1 MLAKPLQIEYL
12 PDMRVFITGAT
23 GFIGQHLCHELV
35 QHDHEIIALV
45 RNPHKASCLPARNIT
60 LLKGDLAS
68 FRNPDFQIP
77 ECDVV
82 IHLAGTVTAKR
93 QSEYDEINFLAV
105 KELYSC
111 ILRQSLKPKRLLF
124 ASSLAATGPSTF
136 DRHLDESHPPQ
147 PIDDYGRAK
156 FNAEKFLETQTEIPV
171 TIFRPCA
178 VLGPLDANTFN
189 LYKIAKTGFGFVPT
203 GIPQKISFI
212 GVLDLVGA
220 IIRMM
225 DESSTEHKTYFV
237 SHHDPIDTHH
247 LWRAVG
253 QSLDKNIKLIK
264 VPRPLL
270 YLTMHTNTLYANLF
284 DKPNVFDRKYY
295 DQLKAPAW
303 VCRSDRLTLDLGW
316 KAEQSLSEVLKDAAD
331 SFKKAGWL

>member
-1 MLAKPLQIEYL
+1 
-12 PDMRVFITGAT
+12 MRIFITGAT
-23 GFIGQHLCHELV
+23 GFIGQHLCHKLV
-35 QHDHEIIALV
+35 QNGHDVIALV
-45 RNPHKASCLPARNIT
+45 RNPNKVSSLPTHNIA
-60 LLKGDLAS
+60 LVQGDLNS
-68 FRNPDFQIP
+68 FKSSDFKIP
-77 ECDVV
+77 HCDVV

-105 KELYSC
+105 KELYNC
-111 ILRQSLKPKRLLF
+111 ILRQSSKPKRLLF
-124 ASSLAATGPSTF
+124 ASSLAATGPSSH
-136 DRHLDESHPPQ
+136 DQHLDESQPAV
-147 PIDDYGRAK
+147 PIDEYGRAK
-156 FNAEKFLETQTEIPV
+156 FNAENFLKAQTEIPV

-189 LYKIAKTGFGFVPT
+189 LYKIARTGFGFVPT
-203 GIPQKISFI
+203 GAPQKISFI
-212 GVLDLVGA
+212 GVFDLVNA

-225 DESSTEHKTYFV
+225 NESSNEHKTYFV
-237 SHHDPIDTHH
+237 SHHDPVDTHH

-303 VCRSDRLTLDLGW
+303 VCKSDRLTQDLDW
-316 KAEQSLSEVLKDAAD
+316 KAEQSLAEVLKDAAN